1 MADIDEAFKG
11 KFDSNNILKLNNHTD
26 DIDYFF
32 TQRKVTEYEEIIDKN
47 MNRKKKKKDIT
58 HNFIAINIPH
68 YLYLESDKVQIF
80 IRIWGD
86 EQFKYEGNMTNSEGF
101 SPGLLLKLSSDKQ
114 LFINLKILMKKD
126 DIEKEKEYVSFISIP
141 KRYQIE
147 PTISN

>member
-1 MADIDEAFKG
+1 
-11 KFDSNNILKLNNHTD
+11 
-26 DIDYFF
+26 
-32 TQRKVTEYEEIIDKN
+32 
-47 MNRKKKKKDIT
+47 
-58 HNFIAINIPH
+58 
-68 YLYLESDKVQIF
+68 
-80 IRIWGD
+80 
-86 EQFKYEGNMTNSEGF
+86 MTNNEGF